1 MLVKMC
7 LLGYEH
13 KKTSTTSTK
22 MNKHISVF
30 SYNNNVDDDEALSG
44 EHQCANCGKG
54 EEEDNV
60 HLKKCNGCKMV
71 KYCVM
76 LLVKKSIVPSTKR
89 NVGNVRRNFTRKL
102 YSNSLRPRKI
112 VPFAKYI
119 CQRRKLE
126 RCTTHAAGKL
136 FVRDVFT
143 KYQK

>member
-1 MLVKMC
+1 MSLFGSLM
-7 LLGYEH
+7 G
-13 KKTSTTSTK
+13 
-22 MNKHISVF
+22 
-30 SYNNNVDDDEALSG
+30 NNNNYVDDNEALSR
-44 EHQCANCGKG
+44 ECANCGKG

-60 HLKKCNGCKMV
+60 HLKKCNRCKMV

-119 CQRRKLE
+119 CQRRKPE
-126 RCTTHAAGKL
+126 RCTTHAAAKGCL
-136 FVRDVFT
+136 
-143 KYQK
+143 